1 MVLLYV
7 LTTKIYHFPAS
18 RLQFGQITDL
28 EPIDSESDMRDPL
41 VSAEVAKIKI
51 FSDEV
56 DVTPHVSPIK
66 TIKKKKK
73 NYLMS
78 LCSLPTAPPLG
89 HGRR

>member
-1 MVLLYV
+1 
-7 LTTKIYHFPAS
+7 
-18 RLQFGQITDL
+18 
-28 EPIDSESDMRDPL
+28 
-41 VSAEVAKIKI
+41 VAKIKI

-73 NYLMS
+73 NYLLS
-78 LCSLPTAPPLG
+78 LCSLPTVPTQTYCAGPG